1 MAEDKNISTENVLE
15 INPEMSVEN
24 SSEGMVETNSNVETF
39 EFQAEISELMNLIIN
54 TFYSNKEIF
63 LRELISNSS
72 DALDK
77 IRHKHLKE
85 SRTSDYSIKIES
97 NKEKNCISI
106 TDTGVGMTKKE
117 LIENLGTIAHSGTKA
132 FMDAL
137 ESGKDMSLIG
147 QFGVGFYSAYLVAD
161 KVVVISKSEEEDK
174 VNVWESSA
182 GGSYT
187 IFSQD
192 INDSSI
198 ESRGTRIELYLKREQ
213 TEYFEEA
220 KIKEI
225 IKKHSQYIGYPIS
238 LLVDKTRQEEVP
250 DDSIDDEVEEVDGD
264 NEDDEVKV
272 EDSVEGEEEIKP
284 KMKTITTNYTEW
296 ENLNSEKP
304 IWTRDPKEVPEED
317 YKSFYKNLTQDWDD
331 YSAMKHFSVEGNLE
345 FKGILFIPKR
355 KPFDIFDPHKK
366 RNNIKL
372 HVRKVFI
379 TDNCDQLIPEWLT
392 FVNGIVD
399 SQDLPLNVS
408 REMMQQNKII
418 KVICKNILKKTLEM
432 IDELQNDKEKYIE
445 FYNAFSKNL
454 KLGLYENSEHR
465 EKLTGF
471 LRFYTSNS
479 VDEYR
484 SLDDY
489 IGNLTED
496 QEEIYYISGESKES
510 VDMSPF
516 VEKLK
521 KMNRE
526 VLYMTDAIDEYA
538 LQHLK
543 EYKGKKMVSVTRDNL
558 KLDDNSVDSKEYE
571 ELCKVIKE
579 KLSDRVEKVQVSS
592 RIVDSPCCLVTG
604 EFGWSANMERIMKAQ
619 ALGDENNNHMVSKK
633 IMEINPSH
641 NIIKELK
648 KRLDVDK
655 NDKTILDLTELLYD
669 ISTIRSGFTL
679 DNTQSFSNRLY
690 RIIEL
695 GLSIDDESES
705 PSGEDLTDTT
715 TGEDDIEEESTME
728 DVE

>member
-1 MAEDKNISTENVLE
+1 
-15 INPEMSVEN
+15 
-24 SSEGMVETNSNVETF
+24 
-39 EFQAEISELMNLIIN
+39 
-54 TFYSNKEIF
+54 
-63 LRELISNSS
+63 
-72 DALDK
+72 
-77 IRHKHLKE
+77 
-85 SRTSDYSIKIES
+85 
-97 NKEKNCISI
+97 
-106 TDTGVGMTKKE
+106 
-117 LIENLGTIAHSGTKA
+117 
-132 FMDAL
+132 
-137 ESGKDMSLIG
+137 
-147 QFGVGFYSAYLVAD
+147 
-161 KVVVISKSEEEDK
+161 
-174 VNVWESSA
+174 
-182 GGSYT
+182 
-187 IFSQD
+187 
-192 INDSSI
+192 
-198 ESRGTRIELYLKREQ
+198 
-213 TEYFEEA
+213 
-220 KIKEI
+220 
-225 IKKHSQYIGYPIS
+225 
-238 LLVDKTRQEEVP
+238 
-250 DDSIDDEVEEVDGD
+250 
-264 NEDDEVKV
+264 
-272 EDSVEGEEEIKP
+272 
-284 KMKTITTNYTEW
+284 MKTITTNYTEW

-304 IWTRDPKEVPEED
+304 IWTRDPKEVPEEE
-317 YKSFYKNLTQDWDD
+317 YKSFYKNLTQDWDE

-345 FKGILFIPKR
+345 FKGLLFIPKR

-379 TDNCDQLIPEWLT
+379 TDNCDELIPEWLT

-432 IDELQNDKEKYIE
+432 IDELQSDKEKYIE

-465 EKLTGF
+465 EKLTEF
-471 LRFYTSNS
+471 LRFYTSSS
-479 VDEYR
+479 VDNYR

-489 IGNLTED
+489 IGSL
-496 QEEIYYISGESKES
+496 QEGQDEIYYISGESKDS

-543 EYKGKKMVSVTRDNL
+543 EYKGKKLVSVTRDNL
-558 KLDDNSVDSKEYE
+558 KLDDDVDPKDYD

-579 KLSDRVEKVQVSS
+579 KLADRVEKVQISS

-619 ALGDENNNHMVSKK
+619 ALGDENNNYMVSKK

-641 NIIKELK
+641 NIIRELK
-648 KRLDVDK
+648 KRLETDK

-669 ISTIRSGFTL
+669 ISTIRSGFTIN
-679 DNTQSFSNRLY
+679 NTQAFSNRLY

-695 GLSIDDESES
+695 GLSIEDDEEGSV
-705 PSGEDLTDTT
+705 SGEDLEGAP
-715 TGEDDIEEESTME
+715 GEDEME
-728 DVE
+728 DESKMEEVE